1 MAETDPRKLIESAII
16 MILRA
21 GVAISVTIIAVGLV
35 LTFVHHHDYFSSRPA
50 LGSLI
55 DPRGSYTASVSSVI
69 EGAREGRGQSIVM
82 IGILVLIGTPVVRVA
97 TSIVLFAAE
106 HDGVYVAITSVVLFL
121 LILSFVIGAAG

>member
-1 MAETDPRKLIESAII
+1 MSDTTPAKAIESAIST
-16 MILRA
+16 ILRA
-21 GVAISVTIIAVGLV
+21 GVAMSIAIIAMGLV

-69 EGAREGRGQSIVM
+69 KGAREGRGQSIVM

-97 TSIVLFAAE
+97 TSIALFGAE
-106 HDGVYVAITSVVLFL
+106 RDGVYVAITSVVLLL